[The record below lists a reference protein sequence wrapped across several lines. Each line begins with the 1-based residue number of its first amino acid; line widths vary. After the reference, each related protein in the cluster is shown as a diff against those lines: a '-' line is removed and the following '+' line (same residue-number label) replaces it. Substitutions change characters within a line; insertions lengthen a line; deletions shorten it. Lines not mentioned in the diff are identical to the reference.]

1 MEGWRDGLGGL
12 KGRARNL
19 RIACTHFT
27 PLPCNLELTLTPTQ
41 IFDELRKVGRR
52 HDLSA
57 GLLIGGKDV
66 KEEQERVHG
75 ACMRARGRGRCR
87 GGGGSIVRLCAHPH
101 RKEIHLVAIPGWPC
115 QP

>member
-1 MEGWRDGLGGL
+1 MW
-12 KGRARNL
+12 
-19 RIACTHFT
+19 
-27 PLPCNLELTLTPTQ
+27 PSQ

-75 ACMRARGRGRCR
+75 ARMGRQGDCWDWGRGTGARAGLQVCFFAPLR
-87 GGGGSIVRLCAHPH
+87 EHLQGNPAGDGGSPESARSALSCAPP
-101 RKEIHLVAIPGWPC
+101 VPPPPTCSQA
-115 QP
+115 